1 MPIDPFANAVE
12 TFSAPIESLIAALG
26 QGVAQA
32 QQALDRNSIQTQAS
46 LDTDPILSQYGLQ
59 ATWYQ
64 FPTVSMQLKLSL
76 AMAQDQSPSQAPQ
89 ALKLAPASLSFGAS
103 LIATRLVAQPLSA
116 SFQSQFNY
124 DAQAAT
130 QINLTLVPVPPP
142 KSSNQVGVP
151 PRMTQAAVLAA
162 ALASPVAFIK
172 SKDTNGNAIPAAV
185 DVNGNTL
192 NVLINFNSVS
202 RIWYVIQYA
211 PLNATV
217 APVVAMVDDGSGS
230 VQAVSN

>member
-1 MPIDPFANAVE
+1 MPTDPFANAVE
-12 TFSAPIESLIAALG
+12 TFSAPIESLITALG

-46 LDTDPILSQYGLQ
+46 LDTDPFLSQYGLQ

-76 AMAQDQSPSQAPQ
+76 AMTQDQSPQTPQ
-89 ALKLAPASLSFGAS
+89 ALKLSPAGLSLGAS

-142 KSSNQVGVP
+142 KSGNQVGVP
-151 PRMTQAAVLAA
+151 PRMTQASVLAA

-172 SKDTNGNAIPAAV
+172 SKDANGNAIPAAM

-217 APVVAMVDDGSGS
+217 APIVAMVDDGSGS
-230 VQAVSN
+230 VQVVSN